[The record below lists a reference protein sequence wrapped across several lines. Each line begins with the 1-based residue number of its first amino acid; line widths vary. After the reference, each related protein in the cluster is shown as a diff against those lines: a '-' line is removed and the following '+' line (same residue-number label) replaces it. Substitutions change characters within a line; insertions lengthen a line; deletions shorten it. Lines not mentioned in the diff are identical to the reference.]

1 MGLTYTLVLMGKCI
15 SSLMWKDNTSKA
27 STVRGSEDGQDCLL
41 KTAYSKL
48 FEKPFVGGLEY
59 FLPKTFHH

>member
-1 MGLTYTLVLMGKCI
+1 
-15 SSLMWKDNTSKA
+15 MWKDNTSKA